1 MQIFPAPTIGVV
13 AAAALIVV
21 LAAGVAVERLEQT
34 ALKSTPT
41 AGAAVTPPTPSPG
54 IQRARVTRQESR
66 VLEGWKADSARR
78 TRMLLVIGTALGLLL
93 AVGGGFIVRAFGVR
107 VRAEDDL
114 KRQQLL
120 MESVFGGIRDGVVA
134 ADLKG
139 KFLIVNPAA
148 QAILGVEEEPDP
160 ARWSEHYGV
169 FKPDTVTPF
178 PPEDLPLF
186 RAMQGEATDDTLMHI
201 RHSRLSRDVWLSVS
215 CRPLRDHEGTLCGGV
230 VILNDMTSRYAAE
243 QNLRLSEERFR
254 ALLESAPDAIVIV
267 NPRGRIDLANAQ
279 MESLFGYTRPELIG
293 QTIDMLVPER
303 FRGAHAGHRSG
314 FTGAPKRRA
323 MGEGRELFGLRK
335 DGSEFPVEIS
345 LSPMEGP
352 DGISVTAAI
361 RDVTERKAAEHKL
374 VQTIAELKRS
384 NDELEQFAYVTSHDL
399 QEPLRMVTSYTQL
412 LATRYSDRLDGDA
425 REFIAYAVDGSTR
438 MRRLIQD
445 LLAYSRAGTSEEPRG
460 RISSEAALTV
470 ALANLEGAIQES
482 SAIVTHDPLPTVS
495 MRHSQLVQVFQN
507 LIGNAIKY
515 RSEHIPR
522 IHITASL
529 HPQGYVF
536 SVQDNGIGIDPE
548 QFQRIF
554 IIFQRLHGRN
564 AYSGTGIG
572 LAICRKLVERHG
584 GRIWVDSEPG
594 QGSTFH
600 FALVHGE
607 AA

>member
-1 MQIFPAPTIGVV
+1 
-13 AAAALIVV
+13 
-21 LAAGVAVERLEQT
+21 
-34 ALKSTPT
+34 
-41 AGAAVTPPTPSPG
+41 
-54 IQRARVTRQESR
+54 
-66 VLEGWKADSARR
+66 
-78 TRMLLVIGTALGLLL
+78 
-93 AVGGGFIVRAFGVR
+93 
-107 VRAEDDL
+107 
-114 KRQQLL
+114 
-120 MESVFGGIRDGVVA
+120 
-134 ADLKG
+134 
-139 KFLIVNPAA
+139 
-148 QAILGVEEEPDP
+148 
-160 ARWSEHYGV
+160 
-169 FKPDTVTPF
+169 
-178 PPEDLPLF
+178 
-186 RAMQGEATDDTLMHI
+186 
-201 RHSRLSRDVWLSVS
+201 
-215 CRPLRDHEGTLCGGV
+215 GV

-445 LLAYSRAGTSEEPRG
+445 LLAYSRA
-460 RISSEAALTV
+460 
-470 ALANLEGAIQES
+470 
-482 SAIVTHDPLPTVS
+482 
-495 MRHSQLVQVFQN
+495 
-507 LIGNAIKY
+507 
-515 RSEHIPR
+515 
-522 IHITASL
+522 
-529 HPQGYVF
+529 
-536 SVQDNGIGIDPE
+536 
-548 QFQRIF
+548 
-554 IIFQRLHGRN
+554 
-564 AYSGTGIG
+564 
-572 LAICRKLVERHG
+572 
-584 GRIWVDSEPG
+584 
-594 QGSTFH
+594 
-600 FALVHGE
+600 
-607 AA
+607 